1 MIVEV
6 PAEARRRW
14 RSIPRRGDHQQKR
27 ANRGLFSAA
36 KQRNSRRMSK
46 LEVFAGFIPWIVF
59 SLLATRA
66 GTGTVATA
74 GFLACLVAVLFIIR
88 DARRGES
95 PKVLEVTGA
104 IAFVVIA
111 IASLVDPRAD
121 AFLATYGR
129 SLATWTLAI
138 VIFAMLP
145 FMPFTEQ
152 YARESVPREYWHTT
166 RFRSINRHISAAWGV
181 AIALMAASHLLA
193 ALFISVGTDIG
204 VPSRPIDLFFNWILP
219 IVVIWWA
226 VRYTIRLSKG
236 PEEEAR
242 TQAAPRSGRQARR
255 TA

>member
-1 MIVEV
+1 
-6 PAEARRRW
+6 
-14 RSIPRRGDHQQKR
+14 
-27 ANRGLFSAA
+27 
-36 KQRNSRRMSK
+36 MSK
-46 LEVFAGFIPWIVF
+46 LRVFAGFIPWIVF
-59 SLLATRA
+59 SLFATRT

-74 GFLACLVAVLFIIR
+74 GFLGCAVAVLFIIR

-104 IAFVVIA
+104 IAFAAIA

-152 YARESVPREYWHTT
+152 YARESVPREYWHTP
-166 RFRSINRHISAAWGV
+166 RFRSINRRISAAWGV
-181 AIALMAASHLLA
+181 AIAVMAASHLLA

-226 VRYTIRLSKG
+226 VRYTIRYSKG
-236 PEEEAR
+236 PDEAAQ
-242 TQAAPRSGRQARR
+242 THAGPRSDRRR

>member
-1 MIVEV
+1 
-6 PAEARRRW
+6 
-14 RSIPRRGDHQQKR
+14 
-27 ANRGLFSAA
+27 
-36 KQRNSRRMSK
+36 MSK
-46 LEVFAGFIPWIVF
+46 LKVFAGFIPWIVF
-59 SLLATRA
+59 SLLATRT

-166 RFRSINRHISAAWGV
+166 RFRSINRRISAAWGV
-181 AIALMAASHLLA
+181 AIAVMAASHLLA

-236 PEEEAR
+236 PEEAAR
-242 TQAAPRSGRQARR
+242 TQAAPRSDRQARR